1 MSKAKSGVCSEKIK
15 KAFSVQVDSARQY
28 ELVMSF
34 RNEFQMNRTN
44 EVHKK
49 KVNLFS
55 LQTGSCIRAKCVFGV
70 LEFENSNFSISSR
83 SVYKQPIQMLNFKEP
98 NSNAERSTSRTAK

>member
-1 MSKAKSGVCSEKIK
+1 
-15 KAFSVQVDSARQY
+15 
-28 ELVMSF
+28 MSF

-49 KVNLFS
+49 SESFQFANRQLHS
-55 LQTGSCIRAKCVFGV
+55 NEMCFGV

-98 NSNAERSTSRTAK
+98 NSNAERSTSRTTK